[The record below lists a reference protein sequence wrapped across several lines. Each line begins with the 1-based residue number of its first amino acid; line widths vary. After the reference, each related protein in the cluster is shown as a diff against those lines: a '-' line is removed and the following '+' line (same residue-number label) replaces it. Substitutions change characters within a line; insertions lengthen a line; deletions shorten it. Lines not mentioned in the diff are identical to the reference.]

1 MIAKNKYHKYK
12 ERVEDEIASPEVSL
26 ILDNFTIFV
35 FIQSTRF

>member
-26 ILDNFTIFV
+26 ILDNRDFAIFV
-35 FIQSTRF
+35 FERM